1 MLHSVL
7 DSVLREHHRR
17 LVGSQPVQRA
27 IGQRFRGTFL
37 QLVGLL
43 GSCATLAVLLGP
55 NERAICGSPE
65 IFMNLKNME
74 SVAALKST
82 LKRMDVDY
90 VAALNSYSWNQG
102 V

>member
-1 MLHSVL
+1 
-7 DSVLREHHRR
+7 
-17 LVGSQPVQRA
+17 
-27 IGQRFRGTFL
+27 
-37 QLVGLL
+37 
-43 GSCATLAVLLGP
+43 
-55 NERAICGSPE
+55 
-65 IFMNLKNME
+65 MNLKNME